1 MAARVTEDENDRART
16 AGIVLMS
23 LLSAILV
30 FVLLRT
36 RPPENPQAREPP
48 SPQTVQGAGVPPAQQ
63 APEVA
68 FPRAGDY
75 YRGWPLFQGWP
86 LPQLPSGTDESGSEH
101 EPEVP
106 PNP

>member
-1 MAARVTEDENDRART
+1 MAAGATEDVEDRARM

-36 RPPENPQAREPP
+36 RPPESPKAQEPP
-48 SPQTVQGAGVPPAQQ
+48 SPQSVEGAEVPPARQ
-63 APEVA
+63 APGA
-68 FPRAGDY
+68 SDY
-75 YRGWPLFQGWP
+75 YRGWPLFEGWP
-86 LPQLPSGTDESGSEH
+86 LPQLPSGTGGGGSQH
-101 EPEVP
+101 EPEAP